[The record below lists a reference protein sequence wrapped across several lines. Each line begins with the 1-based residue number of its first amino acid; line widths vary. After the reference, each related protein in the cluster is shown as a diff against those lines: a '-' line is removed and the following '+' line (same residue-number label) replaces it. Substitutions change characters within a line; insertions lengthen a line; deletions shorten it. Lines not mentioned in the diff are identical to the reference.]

1 MKQGSLGDLNPTPW
15 AVMTGNCTGWIVY
28 SFLLKVLNVPYHSI
42 SMSQSRIRV
51 SHSFV
56 TCTPQNWF
64 IFWANAPGLIISI
77 WLNMAAAKLQYCD
90 RLSED
95 IRKSMVN
102 FLKEN
107 SHLMGESAM
116 NFGRSSVQE
125 NDGEKKINSRRA
137 SLLGNLSPPHRK
149 MGSSTSSGGL
159 ASTAALLQQFYH
171 LELKEGD
178 EDHLSADGDDD
189 SDGKDEE
196 LGQKGE
202 RLEENDTSIS
212 HTSEVIGNS
221 QESSQTTTPSDR
233 RVVFQEQKNTPA
245 INTKATKLLGL
256 SNTSAPHSARL
267 LEMMEYAD
275 VHAASTS
282 PPSYNDNIRLFP
294 GTRASVVTH
303 SPAGN
308 TLERLTKVALDVA
321 IQKSEAPA
329 PHERVL
335 VVIVGIWLLLIA
347 SISLFNV
354 TPEQRLTI
362 IGISVN
368 LNISFF
374 YGAPLST
381 IVKVIKTRDSSSI
394 HRYTMMLNTGCAIFF
409 MLFGIG
415 VQDNYLIVP
424 NGIGVALGVT
434 QAFLR
439 TVIPNKDNL
448 YPEEDKALAVIR
460 SVIRYV
466 NSSISMKPKQGT
478 GQSTKAKTEYDD
490 GKENEDAFEMESAK
504 EFDNVSIS
512 STSISSTDFLQYL
525 YSSIIPKQLERRMT
539 TKKDENN
546 MTIPKQ
552 IVEGKLPV
560 ATAESEVAVDETVSE
575 SDDQSDKSSDF
586 LQYLYFTPSNKL

>member
-1 MKQGSLGDLNPTPW
+1 
-15 AVMTGNCTGWIVY
+15 
-28 SFLLKVLNVPYHSI
+28 
-42 SMSQSRIRV
+42 
-51 SHSFV
+51 
-56 TCTPQNWF
+56 
-64 IFWANAPGLIISI
+64 
-77 WLNMAAAKLQYCD
+77 MAAAKLQYCD

-116 NFGRSSVQE
+116 NFGRSSIQE
-125 NDGEKKINSRRA
+125 NDGEKKIISRRA
-137 SLLGNLSPPHRK
+137 SLLGNLSPPHRN

-171 LELKEGD
+171 LELKE
-178 EDHLSADGDDD
+178 EDDDLLSANGDDI

-202 RLEENDTSIS
+202 RVEENDTSIS
-212 HTSEVIGNS
+212 HTSEVVGNS
-221 QESSQTTTPSDR
+221 QESCQTAKPSSDR

-245 INTKATKLLGL
+245 ITTKATKLLGL
-256 SNTSAPHSARL
+256 SNTSAPHSTRL

-282 PPSYNDNIRLFP
+282 PPSYSDNIRLFP
-294 GTRASVVTH
+294 STRASVVTQP
-303 SPAGN
+303 PAGN

-478 GQSTKAKTEYDD
+478 GQSTKATTEYDD
-490 GKENEDAFEMESAK
+490 GKQNEDAFEMESAK

-525 YSSIIPKQLERRMT
+525 YSSTIPKQLERRMT

>member
-1 MKQGSLGDLNPTPW
+1 
-15 AVMTGNCTGWIVY
+15 
-28 SFLLKVLNVPYHSI
+28 
-42 SMSQSRIRV
+42 
-51 SHSFV
+51 
-56 TCTPQNWF
+56 
-64 IFWANAPGLIISI
+64 
-77 WLNMAAAKLQYCD
+77 MAAAKLQYCD

-102 FLKEN
+102 FLKDN

-116 NFGRSSVQE
+116 NFDSSSVQE
-125 NDGEKKINSRRA
+125 HDGENIINSKRA
-137 SLLGNLSPPHRK
+137 SLLGNLSPPHRNI
-149 MGSSTSSGGL
+149 GSSTSSGGL
-159 ASTAALLQQFYH
+159 ASTAALLQQFYQ
-171 LELKEGD
+171 LELKE
-178 EDHLSADGDDD
+178 EDDDLPSVNGDDI

-196 LGQKGE
+196 SGQNGE
-202 RLEENDTSIS
+202 RVEENDMSTS
-212 HTSEVIGNS
+212 HTSDIIRNS
-221 QESSQTTTPSDR
+221 QASSQTAMPSLDR
-233 RVVFQEQKNTPA
+233 RVAFQEEKNTPA
-245 INTKATKLLGL
+245 ITTKATKLLGL
-256 SNTSAPHSARL
+256 SNTSAPHSSRL

-282 PPSYNDNIRLFP
+282 PPSYNDNIRPFP
-294 GTRASVVTH
+294 STPSSVVTH
-303 SPAGN
+303 PPAGN

-335 VVIVGIWLLLIA
+335 VVIVGIWLILIA

-460 SVIRYV
+460 SVVRNV
-466 NSSISMKPKQGT
+466 NSSISIKPKQGT
-478 GQSTKAKTEYDD
+478 GQSTKATTEDDD
-490 GKENEDAFEMESAK
+490 GKHDEDAFEMESTK
-504 EFDNVSIS
+504 ELDNISIS
-512 STSISSTDFLQYL
+512 CTSINSTEFLQYL
-525 YSSIIPKQLERRMT
+525 YSSTIPKQLERRLA
-539 TKKDENN
+539 TKKDENDT
-546 MTIPKQ
+546 TILKQ
-552 IVEGKLPV
+552 IVEGKLP
-560 ATAESEVAVDETVSE
+560 AAMTESEEAVDEAVSE

-586 LQYLYFTPSNKL
+586 LQYLYFTSSIKL